1 MVPLTRQQALLADM
15 LGDTLRLH
23 GELRTIERRMH
34 DLRDELATQAQSIRE
49 QADTFARVLASLDQ
63 HGRERYTEM
72 VATQTRTV
80 MTQVLA
86 EIRAAGDQE
95 RATLSQIA
103 RTAAAA
109 VPPDHP
115 APSARPAA
123 PAPRRSS
130 APTAGH
136 SWLRSPWSAV
146 AALGLLSLGV
156 VVWVLRAVP

>member
-1 MVPLTRQQALLADM
+1 M
-15 LGDTLRLH
+15 LGETLRLH

-86 EIRAAGDQE
+86 QIRAAGDQE
-95 RATLSQIA
+95 RATLAQFA
-103 RTAAAA
+103 RTTTVSAQPEQTQPVKRPIATLRRPSTAA
-109 VPPDHP
+109 
-115 APSARPAA
+115 
-123 PAPRRSS
+123 
-130 APTAGH
+130 TAGH

-146 AALGLLSLGV
+146 AALGLMSLVV
-156 VVWVLRAVP
+156 VVWVLRAMH